1 MKVKANK
8 SNGSLEKRVE
18 KLGNLAAE
26 IVNTLATRKVDGET
40 INVADIYFVLS
51 RVLQHV
57 SLLNLVEI
65 EKHKQPASAK
75 KMVV

>member
-8 SNGSLEKRVE
+8 SNGSLEKHVE

-75 KMVV
+75 KMIV

>member
-1 MKVKANK
+1 MRVKANK

-75 KMVV
+75 KMIV